1 MLQRVF
7 AAIFG
12 LVLTFTFYLAPAAHA
27 EDWVKMGSA
36 HASANDGAVTI
47 AITTSTQWRMLRV
60 SASDRSVTI
69 TRIVA
74 EPGGITSVGP
84 GARMV
89 SVGGR
94 AVQSV
99 TVRYRTRLAREATF
113 TIDVFGLPARDIRA
127 KKKAKPSDSKLSASE
142 TEKGLGIGGTGA
154 GGGGSGTGSG
164 QIGSPP
170 PAGAS
175 RGGAQG
181 IDATRDNRATEQTW
195 RARRYEMRRDQPGS
209 TDRAA
214 AEAPRAPAPPA
225 AQDGRDSD
233 GGIAVR
239 PTEAAPTASRPTD
252 IGGPVI
258 AGGAPADEE
267 GANRGL
273 PDVPAPP
280 PPRPARRAPAS
291 EAPREPAAS
300 EPAAAAPPPAAE
312 PARTATAEASPAAN
326 VCQDKK
332 VCTPVGV
339 FFGTDRDAQTTPT
352 RVVFGAERFDKLT
365 LGHAFVTVPKARKT
379 GEIPLPSLWDI
390 YVRRIPETGDP
401 ARHFTI
407 PPGGISLYDGEDS
420 FIAAVK
426 QHMTNAGTF
435 KDHAFVFVHGFRVA
449 FDEALFRTA
458 QIAYDLSG
466 DGVPFGTPFLYSW
479 PSAADARA
487 YLFDEDSA
495 RLAIPHLEKFLRLV
509 IDKTGAKHV
518 HLIAHSMGNVPLI
531 NALKNVATA
540 ENQKRINQ
548 VVLAAPDFDKKEFE
562 KIAASIIAVA
572 DNVTLYASSSDYAM
586 KVARRA
592 RRDTPRAG
600 DATTPPGPAIAD
612 GIDTVDVSVLD
623 SSIFSWNHNHYAES
637 SELISDMSKMFR
649 EGLRPPA
656 VRSPNFKPQTTGAGQ
671 FWRWV
676 K

>member
-1 MLQRVF
+1 MLKRFVQ
-7 AAIFG
+7 ALCGLLLWFG
-12 LVLTFTFYLAPAAHA
+12 TLAGANSSARA
-27 EDWVKMGSA
+27 EDWVKIASTSA
-36 HASANDGAVTI
+36 VAGDGAAVI
-47 AITTSTQWRMLRV
+47 AIGKGEAQYRGIRITV
-60 SASDRSVTI
+60 SDRNITVTHTSIKSSGGSSVANG
-69 TRIVA
+69 TRLVML
-74 EPGGITSVGP
+74 
-84 GARMV
+84 GA
-89 SVGGR
+89 GR
-94 AVQSV
+94 TVETV
-99 TVRYRTRLAREATF
+99 VVRYRTRGASDARF
-113 TIDVFGLPARDIRA
+113 TIDVYGLPARTPSGITAEPA
-127 KKKAKPSDSKLSASE
+127 KKKAKPSAPTLANGKGVND
-142 TEKGLGIGGTGA
+142 GLGIGGTGA

-164 QIGSPP
+164 QIGSTP

-175 RGGAQG
+175 RGGSPN
-181 IDATRDNRATEQTW
+181 IDGARANRANEQTW
-195 RARRYEMRRDQPGS
+195 RARRYEMRRDEPG
-209 TDRAA
+209 TNGNTAA
-214 AEAPRAPAPPA
+214 APRAPAPPA
-225 AQDGRDSD
+225 AQDGRDRD
-233 GGIAVR
+233 GDIAVR
-239 PTEAAPTASRPTD
+239 PTAPTPTASTPTD

-267 GANRGL
+267 GVNRGL
-273 PDVPAPP
+273 ADVPVGAPSPP
-280 PPRPARRAPAS
+280 PPPPARAPA
-291 EAPREPAAS
+291 EPAGTV
-300 EPAAAAPPPAAE
+300 AAE
-312 PARTATAEASPAAN
+312 RSTAAN

-339 FFGTDRDAQTTPT
+339 FFGTDRAPQQTPQ
-352 RVVFGAERFDKLT
+352 RVVFAADRFDKLT

-390 YVRRIPETGDP
+390 YVRRVPEAGDP

-407 PPGGISLYDGEDS
+407 PPGGISIYGSEDD
-420 FIAAVK
+420 FIASVK
-426 QHMTNAGTF
+426 QHMANAGTF

-466 DGVPFGTPFLYSW
+466 DGVPFGTAFLYSW

-495 RLAIPHLEKFLRLV
+495 RLAIPHLQKFLHLV
-509 IDKTGAKHV
+509 IDKTGAKHI

-531 NALKNVATA
+531 NALKNVATE

-562 KIAASIIAVA
+562 KVAASIIPVA
-572 DNVTLYASSSDYAM
+572 DNVTLYASSTDYAM

-612 GIDTVDVSVLD
+612 GIDTVDVSTLD

-656 VRSPNFKPQTTGAGQ
+656 VRSPNFKPQTTDAGQ